1 MRSLIPVIECALG
14 THLLGCSTMRC
25 PYCALIVFAMYLI
38 RFLDYSKAHRLR
50 QTSAFGTDRSM
61 DSCLPFFSPGFAVR
75 YLLSDGLIFFAAGL
89 AAIIVSSIVS
99 GRYTTSATHPSLEA
113 DNTDDQDCGDG
124 EGDPNAAACGSCSS
138 GRGHAEPADC
148 CHRSR
153 PLESFGRLCGAF
165 GRVLLSCLPQSML
178 EDLMARICRTIDKST
193 AVGAVCLPTG
203 GYYLLRALLARV
215 DMKVG
220 RIVTGCCG
228 MQLPTHRTVSCVKHS
243 DGAWT
248 CGLNEVI
255 SDVLPP
261 PCSLRLPAD
270 VSRFKHHP

>member
-1 MRSLIPVIECALG
+1 M
-14 THLLGCSTMRC
+14 
-25 PYCALIVFAMYLI
+25 VFAMCLF

-50 QTSAFGTDRSM
+50 QTSAFESDGSM
-61 DSCLPFFSPGFAVR
+61 DGCLTFFSPGFALR
-75 YLLSDGLIFFAAGL
+75 YLLSDGLIFMAAGI
-89 AAIIVSSIVS
+89 AAVIVSSIVS
-99 GRYTTSATHPSLEA
+99 GRYATLATNLSSEA

-138 GRGHAEPADC
+138 GRGHAELADC
-148 CHRSR
+148 GHRSR
-153 PLESFGRLCGAF
+153 PLESFGSLSGAL
-165 GRVLLSCLPQSML
+165 GRVLLGCLPQSML
-178 EDLMARICRTIDKST
+178 EDLMAYVCRTIDKST

-220 RIVTGCCG
+220 FTVTGCCGTGCCG
-228 MQLPTHRTVSCVKHS
+228 MQLPTYRTASCVKHS

-248 CGLNEVI
+248 CSLNEVI